1 MLAEYASPYN
11 DTSQTRKRVPT
22 LMNKT
27 VKKLPE
33 AKENTTTSIE
43 IDDAGEGLTNFQ
55 PLAYPELSKT
65 PDPAPAPAPKE
76 PSERNAAARFAMQPS
91 QTGPVGDY
99 HQVYSQPPTWNPVKA
114 TREPLTPSGTKSG
127 DDRIWER
134 LSYITHLL
142 EEQQNERTENVLEEY
157 LLYVL
162 LGTFVIFVVDSFSR
176 SRHYYTR

>member
-1 MLAEYASPYN
+1 MLAEYASPYQ
-11 DTSQTRKRVPT
+11 DTSQTRKRVPS

-27 VKKLPE
+27 IKKQPEVEPESATPPKTIEMDNAGDGLP
-33 AKENTTTSIE
+33 A
-43 IDDAGEGLTNFQ
+43 FQ
-55 PLAYPELSKT
+55 PLAYPEMPSLK
-65 PDPAPAPAPKE
+65 PASAKPVAPSTNPG
-76 PSERNAAARFAMQPS
+76 
-91 QTGPVGDY
+91 TVGNY
-99 HQVYSQPPTWNPVKA
+99 HQVYVAPPSWLPKEERVRA
-114 TREPLTPSGTKSG
+114 QGSERGE
-127 DDRIWER
+127 DRIWER

>member
-1 MLAEYASPYN
+1 
-11 DTSQTRKRVPT
+11 
-22 LMNKT
+22 MNKT
-27 VKKLPE
+27 VKKVPE
-33 AKENTTTSIE
+33 TEEKAPTSIE
-43 IDDAGEGLTNFQ
+43 VDDAGEGLTNFQ
-55 PLAYPELSKT
+55 PLAYPELST
-65 PDPAPAPAPKE
+65 APGPGPAPVPPPPKNG
-76 PSERNAAARFAMQPS
+76 SDANHRFAMQPS

-99 HQVYSQPPTWNPVKA
+99 HQVYRQPPTWTAGLKA
-114 TREPLTPSGTKSG
+114 TEPMTPKGTKSG
-127 DDRIWER
+127 EDRIWER